1 MAFFDEKMAIGESEK
16 SGNLVS
22 IWSHATFRQGNFL
35 GFAEFVLMLLLIV
48 LLVVGVE
55 IDSIMD

>member
-1 MAFFDEKMAIGESEK
+1 MKKWPLESLK
-16 SGNLVS
+16 NLV
-22 IWSHATFRQGNFL
+22 TLYLYDLRQGNFL